1 MARTIRE
8 RLARRSD
15 GAEQEPDDGQ
25 PQASWYVIH
34 TYSGYEN
41 KVRQN
46 LQHRVESMD
55 VADRIFEVIV
65 PTQDEIEIKG
75 GQRQTVQRKVFP
87 GYVLVKMKMDDESWY
102 VVRNT
107 PGVTSFVGMG
117 NKPTA
122 LGDDEVQ
129 SIIKGMAA
137 EAPKVKVTLSVGDS
151 VRIMDGPFSD
161 FRGAIDEI
169 NQEKGKIKVLVS
181 FFGREVPVE
190 LDFLQV
196 EREA

>member
-1 MARTIRE
+1 MARTLRE
-8 RLARRSD
+8 RLLKSRET
-15 GAEQEPDDGQ
+15 AETDEAVESSPGD
-25 PQASWYVIH
+25 WYVLH

-46 LQHRVESMD
+46 LMHRVETMD
-55 VADRIFEVIV
+55 VADRIFDVIV
-65 PTQDEIEIKG
+65 PTQDEIEIKS

-87 GYVLVKMKMDDESWY
+87 GYVLVKMVMDDDSWY

-117 NKPTA
+117 NEPTP
-122 LGDDEVQ
+122 LSQTEVDT
-129 SIIKGMAA
+129 IITGMTA
-137 EAPKVKVTLSVGDS
+137 EAPKVKVLLAVGDT

-161 FRGAIDEI
+161 FRGAIDDI
-169 NQEKGKIKVLVS
+169 NQEKGKVKVLVS

-196 EREA
+196 EREI

>member
-1 MARTIRE
+1 MTRSLRE
-8 RLARRSD
+8 RLARRTAGAD
-15 GAEQEPDDGQ
+15 GEAPSPDDEAQ
-25 PQASWYVIH
+25 WYVVH

-46 LQHRVESMD
+46 LLHRVETMD
-55 VADRIFEVIV
+55 VADRIFDIIV
-65 PTQDEIEIKG
+65 PTQDEIEIKS

-87 GYVLVKMKMDDESWY
+87 GYVLVKMKMDDDSWY

-122 LGDDEVQ
+122 LAESEVQ
-129 SIIKGMAA
+129 SIIKGMHA
-137 EAPKVKVTLSVGDS
+137 EAPKVKVTLSVGDA
-151 VRIMDGPFSD
+151 VRINDGPFAD
-161 FRGAIDEI
+161 FRGVIDEI

-196 EREA
+196 EREG